1 MKKMNCNLNQLNNEN
16 NNLKTDNKNIHNEFS
31 KQQEKIQHQLMQTNQ
46 LNEKIQVNCL
56 FNLINFFI
64 HILKPLSFNKKKQ
77 KLEALNEKLE
87 DERSQLF
94 EQLHL
99 LLQQNQEMLTQSL
112 QNKDVYHEETKAYI
126 QQLNSLKRQK
136 EILEQK
142 IMEQYKNCP
151 SLSQKQK

>member
-1 MKKMNCNLNQLNNEN
+1 ME
-16 NNLKTDNKNIHNEFS
+16 
-31 KQQEKIQHQLMQTNQ
+31 
-46 LNEKIQVNCL
+46 V
-56 FNLINFFI
+56 
-64 HILKPLSFNKKKQ
+64 
-77 KLEALNEKLE
+77 LNEKLE
-87 DERSQLF
+87 DEKAQLF

-99 LLQQNQEMLTQSL
+99 LLQQNQEILTQTL
-112 QNKDVYHEETKAYI
+112 TNKDLYHEETKAYM